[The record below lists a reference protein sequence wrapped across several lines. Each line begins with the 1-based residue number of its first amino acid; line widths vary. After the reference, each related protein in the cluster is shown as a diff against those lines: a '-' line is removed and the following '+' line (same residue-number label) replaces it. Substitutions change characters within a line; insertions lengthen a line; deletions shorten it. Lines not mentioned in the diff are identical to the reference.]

1 MHHGVA
7 LTDPS
12 NYSSPFVLILS
23 SSLSS
28 SATRRYDI
36 TGIGINLWLIHLHF
50 IPEEPS
56 THARRRAYKHTDTPK
71 RAQTLSKSSFF
82 AAAHILRVP
91 IHPSPS
97 RRFKSDLQLSP
108 ISPRPARSTCSIEIP
123 IAALSKAL
131 YDEGSH
137 ATQALSAVSSWYFTF
152 IIIFQISQSIL
163 YRVETLLTKLWKKDS
178 VGDFARKDLRSSIS
192 YCI

>member
-12 NYSSPFVLILS
+12 NYSSPFVLVLS
-23 SSLSS
+23 SPSSS

-50 IPEEPS
+50 IPEEPRHPRRGARTS
-56 THARRRAYKHTDTPK
+56 TQTRRNA
-71 RAQTLSKSSFF
+71 AQTPSKSSFF
-82 AAAHILRVP
+82 AAPHILRVP
-91 IHPSPS
+91 IRPSPP

-108 ISPRPARSTCSIEIP
+108 SPPPPRPARSTCSIEIP

-137 ATQALSAVSSWYFTF
+137 ATQALSAVSS
-152 IIIFQISQSIL
+152 
-163 YRVETLLTKLWKKDS
+163 
-178 VGDFARKDLRSSIS
+178 
-192 YCI
+192 